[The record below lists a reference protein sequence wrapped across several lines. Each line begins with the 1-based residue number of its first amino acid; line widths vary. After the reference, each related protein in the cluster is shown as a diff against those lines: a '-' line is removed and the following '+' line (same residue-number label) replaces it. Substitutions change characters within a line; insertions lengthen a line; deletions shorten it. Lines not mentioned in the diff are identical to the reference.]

1 MTPQNEIGPPSSS
14 EQIQVRPEAST
25 SADAPNAQQDPLV
38 QCTHILDVPLKIEAL
53 LDCLTMDLRAVA
65 AVKVGTVILLNRSA
79 GDNVDLYVNGVP
91 LASGEIMA
99 IENTAGVQITDFV
112 HVEHSGHLEL

>member
-38 QCTHILDVPLKIEAL
+38 QCTHILDVPLKIE
-53 LDCLTMDLRAVA
+53 DEVA
-65 AVKVGTVILLNRSA
+65 SMKLAAMGIRIDRLSA
-79 GDNVDLYVNGVP
+79 EQKQY
-91 LASGEIMA
+91 LASW
-99 IENTAGVQITDFV
+99 Q
-112 HVEHSGHLEL
+112 SGT

>member
-65 AVKVGTVILLNRSA
+65 ALKVGTVILLNRSA
-79 GDNVDLYVNGVP
+79 GDQTNAPRNAP
-91 LASGEIMA
+91 
-99 IENTAGVQITDFV
+99 TANSPDEYADEYTF
-112 HVEHSGHLEL
+112 